1 MLMFYQLLE
10 IMLFLVFSVVLFLH
24 FVECYV
30 FLTGVFLTQNNS
42 HNVLNNINHYISNDY
57 PIKTKESNKNT
68 NWKKEGF

>member
-1 MLMFYQLLE
+1 
-10 IMLFLVFSVVLFLH
+10 
-24 FVECYV
+24 
-30 FLTGVFLTQNNS
+30 VFLTQNNS